1 MSTFSLE
8 VTYAQ
13 VAVFDTCLK
22 HPFNDWSD
30 EHVAQGFA
38 WRPGSVSFST
48 LEPAGELV
56 VRVERSAASPDVTN
70 AERAISVPF
79 SVPIHGAI
87 EIATIARSFAI
98 EFVAGEYE
106 LSFVHGRRID
116 GTMTA
121 TFHFRPVES
130 QTNPKILR
138 ADSAL
143 APAPEFVMNAHP
155 A

>member
-8 VTYAQ
+8 VIYAQ
-13 VAVFDTCLK
+13 VAVFDARMK
-22 HPFNDWSD
+22 YPFNDWSD
-30 EHVAQGFA
+30 AHVAQGFA
-38 WRPGSVSFST
+38 WRPGSVSFAT

-56 VRVERSAASPDVTN
+56 VHVERSSNSADITN
-70 AERAISVPF
+70 GTRAISVPF

-87 EIATIARSFAI
+87 EIATIARSIAI
-98 EFVAGEYE
+98 ELASGEYE
-106 LSFVHGRRID
+106 LTFVHGRQIN

-121 TFHFRPVES
+121 KFHFRPVES
-130 QTNPKILR
+130 ATKPRILR

-143 APAPEFVMNAHP
+143 TPPPELAMSAHP